1 MISGV
6 RAGQRPQGRISRRPE
21 EAYPRADLID
31 WSTVRRSGMR
41 ADKRPERV
49 ILRAELRPKWSDF
62 MFERAEFGLE
72 MADFGLNK
80 ADLGLLG
87 SGPEGDEV
95 L

>member
-1 MISGV
+1 
-6 RAGQRPQGRISRRPE
+6 
-21 EAYPRADLID
+21 
-31 WSTVRRSGMR
+31 MR

-80 ADLGLLG
+80 ADLGLL
-87 SGPEGDEV
+87 
-95 L
+95 

>member
-1 MISGV
+1 M
-6 RAGQRPQGRISRRPE
+6 
-21 EAYPRADLID
+21 ID

-80 ADLGLLG
+80 TDLGL
-87 SGPEGDEV
+87 S
-95 L
+95 